1 MLLEPQLP
9 FLVPSFPFFLFLWLY
24 FGLGFSSSFFLFS
37 FFSLFFLSLCSTSTL
52 SSFCFLLWMRAT
64 YKSGKVPLIL
74 RSYLPG
80 RVPVVHFNP
89 TLTSAAREFDYIS
102 ARFHSLTPLPGA
114 SLLGFC
120 LSFILFFSFYRGQRY
135 RGKVRSEKGL
145 LGILMEQIPAGLV
158 FETESDD
165 TR

>member
-24 FGLGFSSSFFLFS
+24 FG
-37 FFSLFFLSLCSTSTL
+37 
-52 SSFCFLLWMRAT
+52 
-64 YKSGKVPLIL
+64 